1 MHFTIYTP
9 QIIWFMG
16 VMSSDLSQPP
26 LPELASRILIVD
38 DDAEIRTLLGRYLK
52 EHGYEVTSARDG
64 IELREQL
71 KLVTPTLIVLDL
83 MLPGPSGYDLCR
95 EIRQKSSIPILMLTA
110 RGEEADRIIGLELG
124 ADDYLAKPFSPRELL
139 ARIRAILRRANSGTQ
154 TVASDA
160 GGYSFMGWQLD
171 TGSHSLTTPEG
182 EQIDLSGGEY
192 DVLLAL
198 VEHPQRVLSRDQLL
212 DLARHRLAGTFDR
225 SIDVQISRL
234 RRKLAAA
241 GGHEL
246 IKTIRGAGYMFTS
259 PVKRQ

>member
-1 MHFTIYTP
+1 
-9 QIIWFMG
+9 MG
-16 VMSSDLSQPP
+16 VMSSVLPQPT

-64 IELREQL
+64 VELREQL
-71 KLVTPTLIVLDL
+71 KLTAPALIVLDL
-83 MLPGPSGYDLCR
+83 MLPGASGYDLCR
-95 EIRQKSSIPILMLTA
+95 EIRQQSAIPILMLTA
-110 RGEEADRIIGLELG
+110 RGEETDRIIGLELG
-124 ADDYLAKPFSPRELL
+124 ADDYLTKPFSPRELL
-139 ARIRAILRRANSGTQ
+139 ARIRAILRRAGTGAEAAPSEGSGYT
-154 TVASDA
+154 
-160 GGYSFMGWQLD
+160 FMDWQLD
-171 TGSHSLTTPEG
+171 TGMRSLKTPQG

-198 VEHPQRVLSRDQLL
+198 IEHPQRVLSRDQLL
-212 DLARHRLAGTFDR
+212 DLARHRLAGLFDR

-241 GGHEL
+241 GGHDL

-259 PVKRQ
+259 PVRRQ